1 MKVFVIGAG
10 LVGVA
15 VVEALHDEHQVTVLD
30 LDANRVNK
38 LARSYDIVA
47 VTANA
52 SSRRQLEA
60 AGLADSELVIACTS
74 RDEVNIVASA
84 LARGEAPK
92 ATTVVRT
99 SSAEYVEL
107 WREGRLDADFVV
119 STELETARAVVDAVG
134 LPAARHTDSFAD
146 GQVQIVELDVDDGA
160 SPSVVG
166 RELRSIEAPRDS
178 RVVAIL
184 GGEGATLARA
194 DSTLAPGDRV
204 VLMAS
209 PPAAREWCRLL
220 SGARE
225 PVRDAVVYGA
235 GMLGVPIAV
244 ALASEGI
251 GVRLIEPDQRQA
263 SLVAETLDG
272 IEVFS
277 TDGLDRDFIERERI
291 GAADAGVFTMR
302 DDALNLYAAT
312 LTRRYG
318 IGLTIALAHDSVSV
332 DVYDD
337 AGIDVAVDPR
347 GVTAE
352 EIVRFAH
359 DPRTHQVAM
368 LEGDRYEILDVTT
381 REGSAFAG
389 LRIGEM
395 PIMGALIGAIVRSG
409 RAIFPHKDTVL
420 HPGDR
425 AIVFTESD
433 RAAEVERLL

>member
-10 LVGVA
+10 LVGTA
-15 VVEALHDEHQVTVLD
+15 VVEALHDDHDLTVLD
-30 LDANRVNK
+30 SDASRVNK
-38 LARSYDIVA
+38 LGRSYDIVA

-60 AGLADSELVIACTS
+60 AGLAESELVIACTS
-74 RDEVNIVASA
+74 RDEVNIVACA
-84 LARGEAPK
+84 LARGEAPR

-119 STELETARAVVDAVG
+119 ATELETARAVVEAVG
-134 LPAARHTDSFAD
+134 LPAARRTDSFAD
-146 GQVQIVELDVDDGA
+146 GQVHVVELDVDERA

-166 RELRSIEAPRDS
+166 RELRSVEVPRDS

-184 GGEGATLARA
+184 GSEGATLARA
-194 DSTLAPGDRV
+194 DSALAPGDRV

-209 PPAAREWCRLL
+209 PPAALEWCRLL
-220 SGARE
+220 SGARK
-225 PVRDAVVYGA
+225 PVHDAVVYGA

-251 GVRLIEPDQRQA
+251 GVRLLEPDQRRA
-263 SLVAETLDG
+263 ALVAETLEG
-272 IEVFS
+272 IEVFA
-277 TDGLDRDFIERERI
+277 TDGLDREFIERERI
-291 GAADAGVFTMR
+291 GAADMGVFTMR

-318 IGLTIALAHDSVSV
+318 IGLSIALAHDSVSV

-337 AGIDVAVDPR
+337 AGIDVAIDPR

-368 LEGDRYEILDVTT
+368 LEGDRYEILDITT

-395 PIMGALIGAIVRSG
+395 PIMGALIGAIVRG
-409 RAIFPHKDTVL
+409 GTAIFPHKDTVL
-420 HPGDR
+420 RPGDR

>member
-10 LVGVA
+10 LVGTA
-15 VVEALHDEHQVTVLD
+15 VVEALHDDHDLTVLD
-30 LDANRVNK
+30 SDANRVNK
-38 LARSYDIVA
+38 LGRSYDIVG

-84 LARGEAPK
+84 FARGGAPR

-119 STELETARAVVDAVG
+119 ATELETARAVVEAVG
-134 LPAARHTDSFAD
+134 LPAARRTDSFAD
-146 GQVQIVELDVDDGA
+146 GQVHVVELDVDERA
-160 SPSVVG
+160 SSSVVG
-166 RELRSIEAPRDS
+166 RELRSVEVPRDS

-184 GGEGATLARA
+184 GSEGATLARA
-194 DSTLAPGDRV
+194 DSALAPGDRV

-209 PPAAREWCRLL
+209 PPAALEWCRLL
-220 SGARE
+220 SGARK

-251 GVRLIEPDQRQA
+251 GVRLLEPDQRRA
-263 SLVAETLDG
+263 ALVAETLEG
-272 IEVFS
+272 IEVFA
-277 TDGLDRDFIERERI
+277 TDGLDREFIERERV
-291 GAADAGVFTMR
+291 GAADVGVFTMR

-318 IGLTIALAHDSVSV
+318 IGLSIALAHDSVSV

-337 AGIDVAVDPR
+337 AGIDVAIDPR

-368 LEGDRYEILDVTT
+368 LEGDRYEILDITT

-395 PIMGALIGAIVRSG
+395 PIMGALIGAIVRG
-409 RAIFPHKDTVL
+409 GTAIFPHKDTVL
-420 HPGDR
+420 RPGDR

>member
-10 LVGVA
+10 LVGTA
-15 VVEALHDEHQVTVLD
+15 VVEALHDDHDLTVLD
-30 LDANRVNK
+30 SDASRVNK
-38 LARSYDIVA
+38 LGRSYDIVA

-60 AGLADSELVIACTS
+60 AGLAESELVIACTS
-74 RDEVNIVASA
+74 RDEVNIVACA
-84 LARGEAPK
+84 LARGEAPR

-107 WREGRLDADFVV
+107 WREGRLDA
-119 STELETARAVVDAVG
+119 ELRRSDRARDGARRRRG
-134 LPAARHTDSFAD
+134 GRPSAARRTDSFAD
-146 GQVQIVELDVDDGA
+146 GQVHVVELDVDERA

-166 RELRSIEAPRDS
+166 RELRSVEVPRDS

-184 GGEGATLARA
+184 GSEGATLARA
-194 DSTLAPGDRV
+194 DSALAPGDRV

-209 PPAAREWCRLL
+209 PPAALEWCRLL
-220 SGARE
+220 SGARK
-225 PVRDAVVYGA
+225 PVHDAVVYGA

-251 GVRLIEPDQRQA
+251 GVRLLEPDQRRA
-263 SLVAETLDG
+263 ALVAETLEG
-272 IEVFS
+272 IEVFA
-277 TDGLDRDFIERERI
+277 TDGLDREFIERERI
-291 GAADAGVFTMR
+291 GAADMGVFTMR

-318 IGLTIALAHDSVSV
+318 IGLSIALAHDSVSV

-337 AGIDVAVDPR
+337 AGIDVAIDPR

-368 LEGDRYEILDVTT
+368 LEGDRYEILDITT

-395 PIMGALIGAIVRSG
+395 PIMGALIGAIVRG
-409 RAIFPHKDTVL
+409 GTAIFPHKDTVL
-420 HPGDR
+420 RPGDR